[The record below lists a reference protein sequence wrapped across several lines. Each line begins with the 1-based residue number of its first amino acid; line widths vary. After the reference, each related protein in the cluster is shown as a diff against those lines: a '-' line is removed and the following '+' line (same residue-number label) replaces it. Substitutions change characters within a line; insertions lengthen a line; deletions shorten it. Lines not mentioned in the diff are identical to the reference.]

1 MSSAD
6 AGVCRW
12 RGMRGLA
19 NSRKCKDVLAER
31 SGATAFWPGRGRSV
45 RRLAPRLA
53 AGVVVTL
60 AVISGCTPSGEEE
73 HPSGY
78 GEASVLAPLDIRE
91 ASVRT
96 AEGATLLGIEDL
108 PGDIQVDAQNAFGAT
123 TRFREARASPDD
135 TWVAVVTSGAAH
147 SAGWLVRADSGAAS
161 PAAFQY
167 GGRVTIGPWSDDGR
181 HVVFAQEGPAGNR
194 TLTVVD
200 RESLGD
206 SVEANAIPVRVEHHG
221 ELDPEEQRYEALGW
235 AEGTLRFRLGDEPW
249 VLDPATG
256 AVEAE

>member
-1 MSSAD
+1 
-6 AGVCRW
+6 
-12 RGMRGLA
+12 MRERA
-19 NSRKCKDVLAER
+19 NSREREDALAER
-31 SGATAFWPGRGRSV
+31 SRAGAFWPGHGRSV
-45 RRLAPRLA
+45 RRLAPRVA

-60 AVISGCTPSGEEE
+60 LVTSGCTPWGEVEQ
-73 HPSGY
+73 PSGY

-96 AEGATLLGIEDL
+96 AEGTTLLGIEDL
-108 PGDIQVDAQNAFGAT
+108 PEDIQVDAQNAFGAT
-123 TRFREARASPDD
+123 MRFREAQASPDD
-135 TWVAVVTSGAAH
+135 AWVAVVSSGAAH
-147 SAGWLVRADSGAAS
+147 SAGWLVRADSGEAS

-181 HVVFAQEGPAGNR
+181 HVVFAREGPAGNR

-206 SVEANAIPVRVEHHG
+206 SVEANAILVHVDHHG
-221 ELDPEEQRYEALGW
+221 ELGPEAQRYEVLGW
-235 AEGTLRFRLGDEPW
+235 VGGILRFRLGDEPW
-249 VLDPATG
+249 VFDPATE